1 MVFCGGVIRL
11 SMVWSKCST
20 SYANEVR
27 SPHQNFGRDFL
38 DPYHGQGK
46 KLVFVTNNATKSRKS
61 YKKKFDQL
69 GLDVHVVRV
78 QSMFCVPLNIWSFFS
93 GWNLWICIRRCSV
106 HLLCCQVAETQES
119 LCYRSSGPRGRIA
132 RWGDCIYRRH
142 GKPWTVLCVREVHMR
157 FC

>member
-1 MVFCGGVIRL
+1 MPHNSLYLKSMSGISAQTLLEDPFLIQQYSTPISERSLFGKWVCAFRHSQTTRLCSTSMILGFSTVMVFCGGVIRL
-11 SMVWSKCST
+11 SMVWSKCLT

-27 SPHQNFGRDFL
+27 SPHQKFRRDFL

-78 QSMFCVPLNIWSFFS
+78 QSMLCVPLN
-93 GWNLWICIRRCSV
+93 
-106 HLLCCQVAETQES
+106 
-119 LCYRSSGPRGRIA
+119 
-132 RWGDCIYRRH
+132 
-142 GKPWTVLCVREVHMR
+142 M
-157 FC
+157 